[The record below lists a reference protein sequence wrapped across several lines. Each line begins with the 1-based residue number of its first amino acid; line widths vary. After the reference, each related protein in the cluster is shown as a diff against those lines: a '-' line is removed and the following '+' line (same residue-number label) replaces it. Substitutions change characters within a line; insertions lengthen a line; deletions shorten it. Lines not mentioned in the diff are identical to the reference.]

1 MKKKIAILGCGTTGI
16 HLAYE
21 LLSERRFEVTIFTPQ
36 SSDEVRTG
44 RIRSTQVHFS
54 STIAREHRYHM
65 PEWPNVQEL
74 SAVHISVG
82 GQTLFAGP
90 LDKPA
95 YSVDQRLY
103 FSECMRDLEQQGV
116 RFVYQKVSFDEL
128 SRLVE
133 QFDLVEDCTGRFGP
147 VAPFPVDVTLSP
159 ISSPLRK
166 CNVGYFL
173 GVKTAEPVGIIAHII
188 PSEGELF
195 EIPALTEHGP
205 VTILFVEAVPGGKLD
220 VFDKTQHEHDF
231 CSIILDLTES
241 FFPEIHERIHV
252 PQFRLCDDGA
262 YLRVAIRPKVH
273 TPYCAV
279 NGKWVVGCGD
289 SVVLNDP
296 IAGQGDNTCSYMSEE
311 LFFALMEDIDSTW
324 GESTFKR
331 YWEKTKPYVKHVI
344 SWSNA
349 MMQPLPKHILSM
361 IMEGSEN
368 HAVARRIANWFRIPS
383 SAYNDFFHENEIHQ
397 NAWGEK

>member
-1 MKKKIAILGCGTTGI
+1 MLRC
-16 HLAYE
+16 
-21 LLSERRFEVTIFTPQ
+21 RPFRPRF
-36 SSDEVRTG
+36 
-44 RIRSTQVHFS
+44 
-54 STIAREHRYHM
+54 A
-65 PEWPNVQEL
+65 
-74 SAVHISVG
+74 SA
-82 GQTLFAGP
+82 TL
-90 LDKPA
+90 
-95 YSVDQRLY
+95 
-103 FSECMRDLEQQGV
+103 
-116 RFVYQKVSFDEL
+116 
-128 SRLVE
+128 
-133 QFDLVEDCTGRFGP
+133 
-147 VAPFPVDVTLSP
+147 
-159 ISSPLRK
+159 
-166 CNVGYFL
+166 GYFL

-296 IAGQGDNTCSYMSEE
+296 IAEQGDNTCSYMSEE

>member
-74 SAVHISVG
+74 SAVHISVS

-128 SRLVE
+128 S
-133 QFDLVEDCTGRFGP
+133 
-147 VAPFPVDVTLSP
+147 
-159 ISSPLRK
+159 
-166 CNVGYFL
+166 
-173 GVKTAEPVGIIAHII
+173 
-188 PSEGELF
+188 
-195 EIPALTEHGP
+195 
-205 VTILFVEAVPGGKLD
+205 
-220 VFDKTQHEHDF
+220 
-231 CSIILDLTES
+231 
-241 FFPEIHERIHV
+241 
-252 PQFRLCDDGA
+252 
-262 YLRVAIRPKVH
+262 
-273 TPYCAV
+273 
-279 NGKWVVGCGD
+279 
-289 SVVLNDP
+289 
-296 IAGQGDNTCSYMSEE
+296 
-311 LFFALMEDIDSTW
+311 
-324 GESTFKR
+324 
-331 YWEKTKPYVKHVI
+331 
-344 SWSNA
+344 
-349 MMQPLPKHILSM
+349 
-361 IMEGSEN
+361 
-368 HAVARRIANWFRIPS
+368 
-383 SAYNDFFHENEIHQ
+383 
-397 NAWGEK
+397 